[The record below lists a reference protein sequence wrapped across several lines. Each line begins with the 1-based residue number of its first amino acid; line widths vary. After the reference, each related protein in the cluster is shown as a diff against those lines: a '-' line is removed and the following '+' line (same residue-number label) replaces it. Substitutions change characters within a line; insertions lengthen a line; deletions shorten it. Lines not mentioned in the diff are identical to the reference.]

1 MTRVELFPLEKKLI
15 KGPPLADP
23 RGPGLEADVIWRG
36 EAPPPQASPAKR
48 QGEAA
53 AGAAGEATPTKQGAG
68 VLIPSSRSLWTSSPG
83 AGDHVGPKPGHV
95 RASRGW
101 CLLAELTEWETRQE
115 VGGRRRRSGEL
126 RLRQRL
132 GPPSRS
138 SGGPG
143 GLGWIP
149 SPHQRL
155 SLSCY
160 SSDKADPDITTS
172 HLHPERSGWRKRARI
187 ERRPNLEPG
196 KDKKEPEPHCCPE
209 VGRGCT
215 KQSPTGKGSQQ
226 GPLASDESRAKPRAQ
241 KPTGS

>member
-1 MTRVELFPLEKKLI
+1 MER
-15 KGPPLADP
+15 
-23 RGPGLEADVIWRG
+23 RGP
-36 EAPPPQASPAKR
+36 PPPQASPAKR
-48 QGEAA
+48 QREAA

-68 VLIPSSRSLWTSSPG
+68 VLIPGSRSLWTGSPG

-115 VGGRRRRSGEL
+115 VGGRRRRLGEL

-143 GLGWIP
+143 GLGWTP

-160 SSDKADPDITTS
+160 SSDKADPDIMTP
-172 HLHPERSGWRKRARI
+172 HLHPERSGWRRRARI
-187 ERRPNLEPG
+187 ARRPNLEPG
-196 KDKKEPEPHCCPE
+196 KDKKEPEPAPLLP
-209 VGRGCT
+209 RGW
-215 KQSPTGKGSQQ
+215 QGLHQAEPNRKGVPARPP
-226 GPLASDESRAKPRAQ
+226 GFR
-241 KPTGS
+241 